1 MKDESHC
8 SSVPPYSSKVPP
20 NAFRP
25 DYLQKLADREDGPT
39 AALEAELRGP
49 WKVVK
54 LPVAAGGGGGD
65 GGNGDG
71 GDGGVDDFDAERWV
85 VLRSFEK
92 PEEADPMGTFR
103 FREYALLWAAALEL
117 TSRGSELGVGISRD
131 EDGQVVVE
139 WLRQQGPRTI
149 GHAAVW
155 DENLPPT
162 LHVLDA
168 LLRVPEALAR
178 VVDAGGAPIVEL
190 LGRRLMTE
198 EE

>member
-1 MKDESHC
+1 MQDKTHC

-25 DYLQKLADREDGPT
+25 DYLRKLAEREDAPT

-54 LPVAAGGGGGD
+54 LPAATGGGGGD
-65 GGNGDG
+65 GEG
-71 GDGGVDDFDAERWV
+71 GDGRVDDFDAERWV

-92 PEEADPMGTFR
+92 PEEAAPMGTFR

-117 TSRGSELGVGISRD
+117 TSRGSDLGVGISCD

-139 WLRQQGPRTI
+139 WLRAQGPRTI

-198 EE
+198 E

>member
-1 MKDESHC
+1 MKDTEHC
-8 SSVPPYSSKVPP
+8 SSVPPYSSKTPP

-25 DYLQKLADREDGPT
+25 EFLRKLVEREDAPL

-49 WKVVK
+49 WKVVN
-54 LPVAAGGGGGD
+54 LLAAAGGGGSGD
-65 GGNGDG
+65 GGG
-71 GDGGVDDFDAERWV
+71 GGHRDFDAERWA
-85 VLRSFEK
+85 VLRSFEV
-92 PEEADPMGTFR
+92 PGEAEPTARFR
-103 FREYALLWAAALEL
+103 FREHALLWAAALEI
-117 TSRGSELGVGISRD
+117 TSRGSDLGVGISRD

-139 WLRQQGPRTI
+139 WLRDKGPRTI

-162 LHVLDA
+162 LHVLEA

-190 LGRRLMTE
+190 LGRRLVTDD
-198 EE
+198 